1 MATLLFQ
8 PTPHEE
14 AAAFLRNKPAVSRAV
29 FDKLVPELKAR
40 AFTIAGIEGLGV
52 LTSVRDT
59 IATLPEGGDWETLKK
74 QIVSDIDPYFV
85 DPEADAETQG
95 KQRYAAERRAE
106 LLLRTHGQ
114 QAYAAAAWRE
124 ADEQRDL
131 FPFWKY
137 QTLGDGHVR
146 PSHAA
151 LDGIVLPHDD
161 PFWETHTPPWDW
173 GCRCQFIPLSDA
185 DVAELKD
192 ADKKLPPEQQRV
204 LDEPARKK
212 LQDEKSIYRP
222 SNLATGTGH
231 PVPYSIAS
239 PAERGKPN
247 AYTFRPG
254 DLRLD
259 AAAIQSRH
267 DPKDWAQFEQWAKNQ
282 KLPGQGKTVWEWMN
296 GATPL
301 PKAEIPSAPA
311 PAPEQRP
318 AQKPL
323 PPIPAPVPAK
333 PTPPKAIAKK
343 PAPPPAKDQP
353 DVIVPLLKPAVPAPS
368 LPPPISLA
376 PTRQISNKTR
386 LLGSEKTNQLAKT
399 TITEI
404 EKIHGGFG
412 MPAISISDK
421 KMLSNAIYQ
430 HREDGSPIGIFVNP
444 DRADA
449 LSIAHEIGHWFDHH
463 ALGDGAAFGSQG
475 PELKPLMDAMRES
488 ASMQR
493 LKSLKLKGRDARDR
507 RYLLDDKELF
517 ARGYSQ
523 FIAAES
529 RNPDLLK
536 AVASRVNI
544 GDFSDQWPE
553 DEFQAIHSQFR
564 TFFKSKQLLKT
575 ND

>member
-1 MATLLFQ
+1 MATFLFA

-74 QIVSDIDPYFV
+74 QIVSDIDPFFV

-137 QTLGDGHVR
+137 QTLGDGNVR

-161 PFWETHTPPWDW
+161 PFWATHTPPWDW

-185 DVAELKD
+185 DVAEIQD
-192 ADKKLPPEQQRV
+192 ADRGKPPEQRSI
-204 LDEPARKK
+204 LGEGDRKK
-212 LQDEKSIYRP
+212 LNDERVIYRP

-231 PVPYSIAS
+231 PVPYSVAS

-267 DPKDWAQFEQWAKNQ
+267 DPKDWALFEKWAKKQQLPDQ
-282 KLPGQGKTVWEWMN
+282 KLTVWEWMN
-296 GATPL
+296 GT
-301 PKAEIPSAPA
+301 KV
-311 PAPEQRP
+311 
-318 AQKPL
+318 L
-323 PPIPAPVPAK
+323 PPDASPVLPPVAAKTWAETLSNLGLGAAAWTATDAGKLIAALAK
-333 PTPPKAIAKK
+333 PGAVKVTEKITGFSGADKSGEFSAATLRSHAQDFLTMLPTDIARDLPAFNMEIVNKSGFLGEYEPGAKTLRLSKSALKMDADPLRARETLFHEMTHWLHLHGPAEWRANLKAHFDKRTAGEK
-343 PAPPPAKDQP
+343 
-353 DVIVPLLKPAVPAPS
+353 IVQLVPYRGSGKRDKWYDAYAGR
-368 LPPPISLA
+368 IYDG
-376 PTRQISNKTR
+376 NK
-386 LLGSEKTNQLAKT
+386 LLGSDAKPSDGLELPTRHLQLLANPAKLARQT
-399 TITEI
+399 DPTLNPHAAEFI
-404 EKIHGGFG
+404 ESLG
-412 MPAISISDK
+412 
-421 KMLSNAIYQ
+421 
-430 HREDGSPIGIFVNP
+430 EV
-444 DRADA
+444 
-449 LSIAHEIGHWFDHH
+449 LSI
-463 ALGDGAAFGSQG
+463 
-475 PELKPLMDAMRES
+475 
-488 ASMQR
+488 
-493 LKSLKLKGRDARDR
+493 
-507 RYLLDDKELF
+507 LL
-517 ARGYSQ
+517 
-523 FIAAES
+523 
-529 RNPDLLK
+529 
-536 AVASRVNI
+536 
-544 GDFSDQWPE
+544 
-553 DEFQAIHSQFR
+553 
-564 TFFKSKQLLKT
+564 
-575 ND
+575 